1 MIAITMLLHHRHDQ
15 QNSIYAV
22 NQGKCNDISA
32 HTKSILIQFQFFAFF
47 LFSSHSRNYPN
58 DGMDNIAAVIDPT
71 YPNSTPSSVATPLG
85 GPTGILPAHLDYT
98 STEHNNSM
106 PVPPYMPIQGT
117 RRINGISQPEKKKKS
132 KDKCT
137 HQ

>member
-1 MIAITMLLHHRHDQ
+1 MTATTMLSHHLDHPNLRFAVNIGTTYPRLLRIQ
-15 QNSIYAV
+15 NPNSNSIL
-22 NQGKCNDISA
+22 S
-32 HTKSILIQFQFFAFF
+32 F
-47 LFSSHSRNYPN
+47 LLCRNYPN

-71 YPNSTPSSVATPLG
+71 YPISTPSSATPLG

-98 STEHNNSM
+98 STEHNSA

-117 RRINGISQPEKKKKS
+117 RRTNGISQPEKKKKS